1 MPVSFQ
7 KIIVLV
13 ALLFSSAVAAAF
25 PAEAD
30 SLETLLEKTTTD
42 SSKVKILN
50 QLSWLYKDASPEKA
64 LYYGK
69 EAIAIGE
76 RNDLFNVLAQS
87 YHNVATI
94 YFVQKNYEKALE
106 YYNLSLKKYE
116 AVKNDAK
123 IIETLRYIAGV
134 YKNMGQDD
142 KAVEVLQQ
150 SLELN
155 KKRNDAEE
163 TATDLIALG
172 NIYKAQSNYNNAIY
186 YYEEALKLY
195 RKANDEKRAA
205 SVLNNIGMIYRV
217 KGDYQKSLQS
227 YLESLKI
234 KEKLGDKQGMKSN
247 YNNIGTVFWYIKDYN
262 EALKY
267 YESALKIAEETKDKE
282 DIAKSYNNIASVHDE
297 KGDNTTAL
305 KYYIKSLEIMEAL
318 DKKQWVASNLNN
330 IGGIYMKQKDYNNA
344 LDYMLK
350 ALAIRETHGT
360 KDELA
365 TSLLSV
371 GDVYYKLNDTEK
383 AKANYKRSLEIA
395 ESIGARDVL
404 KNAYRNISLI
414 YADEKNYKEA
424 YDNFYAYATLK
435 DTLYN
440 YDINK
445 QMNEMTTRFELDKK
459 EKEIELFKKNLEI
472 QGLRLDRQRVMSITF
487 VISGILFLALTLVT
501 FNRYRLKRK
510 ANELL
515 EEKNNELQRTQKFKE
530 EFLANMSHE
539 IRTPMNAVVG
549 MTNLLLN
556 ADNYSEQ
563 QIKYLKAIKQS
574 SDNLLKIINDILDL
588 SKVEAGKLEF
598 EQADFILTDVMDGL
612 VNTLS
617 VKAKEKGLDFIV
629 EADKQI
635 PPHLLG
641 DPTRLSQVLINLS
654 GNAIKFTDKGS
665 VTVKCKLLDKTD
677 TTVNLEFSV
686 ADTGIGIPANKLD
699 AIFESFTQAES
710 DTTRKF
716 GGTGLGLTISRQL
729 VNLQGGKIWVES
741 VPGKGSTFFFTI
753 SYVISAVEEVADTQQ
768 GNQAELKLDGMKILL
783 VDDEEFNRIVAKD
796 TLEFSIPN
804 IEVDIAENGRIAY
817 EKIRDHYYDLVLM
830 DVNMPEM
837 NGYET
842 TIKVRKELPGKNVKI
857 MAMTAGATKKEQEK
871 CYEAGMDDFISKP
884 FNPDEL
890 FEKMSKLIAKNQ
902 TAT

>member
-1 MPVSFQ
+1 M
-7 KIIVLV
+7 IVF
-13 ALLFSSAVAAAF
+13 AWLFSCHIAF
-25 PAEAD
+25 ALPAETD
-30 SLETLLEKTTTD
+30 SLETLLEKTTVD
-42 SSKVKILN
+42 SSKVNILN
-50 QLSWLYKDASPEKA
+50 RLSWLYKDVSPEKA
-64 LYYGK
+64 LIYGK
-69 EAIAIGE
+69 EAIGIGE
-76 RNDLFNVLAQS
+76 KRGLTELVAQS
-87 YHNVATI
+87 HHNVATI
-94 YFVQKNYEKALE
+94 YFVQAKYDKALE
-106 YYNLSLKKYE
+106 HYNLSLKGYKTLNNQDK
-116 AVKNDAK
+116 VV
-123 IIETLRYIAGV
+123 ETLRYIAGV
-134 YKNMGQDD
+134 YKSMEQPD

-150 SLELN
+150 SLEIN
-155 KKRNDAEE
+155 KIRSNTEE
-163 TATDLIALG
+163 TAKDLIALG

-186 YYEEALKLY
+186 YYQEAAGVYQKSG
-195 RKANDEKRAA
+195 DEKNLA
-205 SVLNNIGMIYRV
+205 SVLNNMGMIYRV
-217 KGDYQKSLQS
+217 KGDYEKSLQS

-305 KYYIKSLEIMEAL
+305 KYYIKSLEIMEEL
-318 DKKQWVASNLNN
+318 GKKQWVASNLNN
-330 IGGIYMKQKDYNNA
+330 IGGIYMKQQDYSSA

-371 GDVYYKLNDTEK
+371 GDVYYKLKDTEK

-395 ESIGARDVL
+395 KNIGARDVL

-445 QMNEMTTRFELDKK
+445 QMNEMTTRYELDKK

-472 QGLRLDRQRVMSITF
+472 QGLKLDRQRVMSITF
-487 VISGILFLALTLVT
+487 VISGILFLALTIVT

-549 MTNLLLN
+549 MTNLLLKS
-556 ADNYSEQ
+556 DNYSEQ

-598 EQADFILTDVMDGL
+598 EQTDFVLSEVMDGL

-654 GNAIKFTDKGS
+654 GNAIKFTDSGS

-677 TTVNLEFSV
+677 TTVNLQFSV
-686 ADTGIGIPANKLD
+686 TDTGIGIPANKLD

-710 DTTRKF
+710 NTTRKF
-716 GGTGLGLTISRQL
+716 GGTGLGLTISKQL

-741 VPGKGSTFFFTI
+741 TPGKGSTFFFTL
-753 SYVISAVEEVADTQQ
+753 SYVISAVESKAEAATE
-768 GNQAELKLDGMKILL
+768 NKAELKLDGMKILL

-890 FEKMSKLIAKNQ
+890 FEKMSKLISKNNI
-902 TAT
+902 TT